1 MQDLWAYLQ
10 FLSYFKS
17 IQFFFKKM
25 KNETLSLKTILC
37 KKPLCKIK
45 IFMAEN
51 MQEYKKGESW
61 EFF

>member
-1 MQDLWAYLQ
+1 
-10 FLSYFKS
+10 
-17 IQFFFKKM
+17 M